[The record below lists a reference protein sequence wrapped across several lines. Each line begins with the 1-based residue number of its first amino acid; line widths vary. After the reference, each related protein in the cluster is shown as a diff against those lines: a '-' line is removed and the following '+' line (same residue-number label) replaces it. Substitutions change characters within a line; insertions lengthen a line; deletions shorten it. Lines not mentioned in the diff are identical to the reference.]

1 MWKLGTPGASPWP
14 LHLGTRMVAEE
25 VGTPAA
31 HCEGCDAREVNKAE
45 RSRAGWADRVALGK
59 DGPGEAASEGQGA

>member
-1 MWKLGTPGASPWP
+1 
-14 LHLGTRMVAEE
+14 MVAEE

-59 DGPGEAASEGQGA
+59 DGPGEVASEGQGA